1 MKARARVATEPQ
13 AATTVAAPA
22 ATTTRRRAAAGSRA
36 PQGPRTIYVVLQ
48 VMGEDGQPIAFD
60 KRKVK
65 LLAIDSSA
73 DAMLSVA
80 EDDANPN
87 AFFIRGKLAR
97 RTRAAAATP
106 GAGTTAVPRA
116 A

>member
-1 MKARARVATEPQ
+1 MAVEPQ
-13 AATTVAAPA
+13 TGTPA
-22 ATTTRRRAAAGSRA
+22 ATPVAPTRRRAAAGSRA

-48 VMGEDGQPIAFD
+48 VMGDDGQPIAFD

-97 RTRAAAATP
+97 RQRASATAAAGQPAQAT
-106 GAGTTAVPRA
+106 PRA